1 MDIHDVIRHGIITEK
16 SVDLQNTRRVMRGP
30 RNDPRNGEIVPRYT
44 FKVALEATKP
54 QIKLAVEQL
63 FGVKVV
69 KVNTMHVPG
78 KRHRIVTR
86 KGAFHSDPRP
96 WKKAIVTI
104 ESGQTI
110 PEMQA

>member
-16 SVDLQNTRRVMRGP
+16 SVDLQNTRRVRGP
-30 RNDPRNGEIVPRYT
+30 KSGEIVPRYT

-54 QIKLAVEQL
+54 QIKQAVEQL
-63 FGVKVV
+63 FGVKVK

-78 KRHRIVTR
+78 KRHRIMTR
-86 KGAFHSDPRP
+86 RGVYHSEARE

-104 ESGQTI
+104 ESGQSI

>member
-1 MDIHDVIRHGIITEK
+1 MDIHEVIRHGIITEK
-16 SVDLQNTRRVMRGP
+16 SVDLQSTRRARGP
-30 RNDPRNGEIVPRYT
+30 KSGEIVPRYT

-54 QIKLAVEQL
+54 QIKQAIEQL
-63 FGVKVV
+63 FNVKVL
-69 KVNTMHVPG
+69 KINTMHVPG

-86 KGAFHSDPRP
+86 KGVYHSEARE

-110 PEMQA
+110 PDMQA

>member
-16 SVDLQNTRRVMRGP
+16 SVDLQNTRRVRG
-30 RNDPRNGEIVPRYT
+30 PRNGEIVPRYT

-86 KGAFHSDPRP
+86 KGAFHSDARP